1 MEYFYFLRIQLTKLS
16 EDAEL
21 LSGIETEQ
29 LVNFY
34 GVILFI

>member
-1 MEYFYFLRIQLTKLS
+1 MEYFYFLRIQLTKTK
-16 EDAEL
+16 DAEL

-29 LVNFY
+29 LANFY